1 VAESAELAGIV
12 VPLLTPT
19 DAADRVDGRA
29 FRQLI
34 DRLIAAGVHG
44 LFVGGSA
51 GSGPLLVD
59 GEWERMAAIAVDATG
74 GRVPLLGGAQDT
86 STRRAVDKVRR
97 LHCLGY
103 RHIVVTPTYYVATT
117 TADEHLRHFGACR
130 EAADGVDLIP
140 YNIPQVTN
148 SVIAVETFV
157 RMAREGWVRH
167 CKESSGDLDYL
178 RRLVAE
184 GGEAGL
190 KVFAGEERNAATALQ
205 IGAVGLVPVCA
216 NLDPAPYL
224 HLMEAAARRDGAEAD
239 RLQEQI
245 RTLVGA
251 VVLGGPC
258 WLSGPMYA
266 LGRLGIGDGTA
277 VAPLAHVGAE
287 QAARIDRVLGPA
299 AMADPHRGDRKSEI

>member
-1 VAESAELAGIV
+1 MAEPAELSGIV

-19 DAADRVDGRA
+19 DAADRVDERP

-59 GEWERMAAIAVDATG
+59 AEWERMAAIALDATA

-86 STRRAVDKVRR
+86 STRRVVAKFRR
-97 LHCLGY
+97 LAALGY
-103 RHIVVTPTYYVATT
+103 RHVVVTPTYYVATT
-117 TADEHLRHFGACR
+117 TADEHLRLFGACR
-130 EAADGVDLIP
+130 DAADGVDLIP

-148 SVIAVETFV
+148 SVIAVETFA

-167 CKESSGDLDYL
+167 CKESSGDQEYL

-184 GGEAGL
+184 GGAFGL
-190 KVFAGEERNAATALQ
+190 KVLAGEERNAVAAMQ
-205 IGAVGLVPVCA
+205 MGAVGLVPVCA
-216 NLDPAPYL
+216 NIEPVPYL
-224 HLMEAAARRDGAEAD
+224 RLLEAIARRDEAETA
-239 RLQEQI
+239 RLQGHL
-245 RTLVGA
+245 RTLVEA
-251 VVLGGPC
+251 IVRGGPC

-266 LGRLGIGDGTA
+266 LGRLGLGLGTP
-277 VAPLAHVGAE
+277 VAPLAHADAE
-287 QAARIDRVLGPA
+287 QAARIDRLLGPSR
-299 AMADPHRGDRKSEI
+299 P